1 MKIMRTT
8 LNILI
13 PLIFVGAS
21 SMASAQEGQPKVATL
36 EEAEGTIMVDKG
48 KGYVSTQINTPLNE
62 GDRVITLGNST
73 AEIVFGDGC
82 KLTLKPNNLVKI
94 ERALGCKATI
104 VAVDSTVPA
113 TAARS
118 GAASFGPVLL
128 GIGSIAALAA
138 VDHDDK
144 PISGQ

>member
-1 MKIMRTT
+1 MRTT

-36 EEAEGTIMVDKG
+36 EKAEGTIMVDKG
-48 KGYVSTQINTPLNE
+48 KGYASTKINTPLNE
-62 GDRVITLGNST
+62 GDRVITLANST
-73 AEIVFGDGC
+73 AEIAFDDGC
-82 KLTLKPNNLVKI
+82 KLTLKPNNLLKI
-94 ERALGCKATI
+94 ERAFGCKATI
-104 VAVDSTVPA
+104 AAVGSTVA
-113 TAARS
+113 SSAASS
-118 GAASFGPVLL
+118 GASSIGPVLL
-128 GIGSIAALAA
+128 GIGTIAALAT

>member
-36 EEAEGTIMVDKG
+36 DAAEGTVMVDKG
-48 KGYVSTQINTPLNE
+48 KGYVSTQINAPLNE

-73 AEIVFGDGC
+73 AEIVFADGC
-82 KLTLKPNNLVKI
+82 KLMLKPNNLVKI
-94 ERALGCKATI
+94 ERTLGCKAAI
-104 VAVDSTVPA
+104 AAVDSTAPA
-113 TAARS
+113 SAARS
-118 GAASFGPVLL
+118 GAPSIGPVLL
-128 GIGSIAALAA
+128 GLGTIAALAI

>member
-1 MKIMRTT
+1 MRTT

-21 SMASAQEGQPKVATL
+21 SMALAQEGQPKVATL
-36 EEAEGTIMVDKG
+36 DEAKGTVMVDKG
-48 KGYVSTQINTPLNE
+48 KGYASTQINTPLNE

-73 AEIVFGDGC
+73 AEIVFDDGC
-82 KLTLKPNNLVKI
+82 KLMLKPNNLVKI

-104 VAVDSTVPA
+104 AAVDGTVPA
-113 TAARS
+113 STARS
-118 GAASFGPVLL
+118 GAPSFGPVLL
-128 GIGSIAALAA
+128 GIGTIAAIAI
-138 VDHDDK
+138 VNNDDT

>member
-21 SMASAQEGQPKVATL
+21 SMASAQEEQPKVATL
-36 EEAEGTIMVDKG
+36 EKTEGTVMVDKG
-48 KGYVSTQINTPLNE
+48 KGYASTKINTSLNE
-62 GDRVITLGNST
+62 GDRVITLSNST
-73 AEIVFGDGC
+73 AEIVFDDGC

-94 ERALGCKATI
+94 ERAFGCKAAI
-104 VAVDSTVPA
+104 VAVDSTV
-113 TAARS
+113 AAS
-118 GAASFGPVLL
+118 AAPSSAPSFGPTLL
-128 GIGSIAALAA
+128 GIGTIAAIAIF
-138 VDHDDK
+138 DHDDT